1 MLRIGLQVTIF
12 LCGIGGTKKPTGEC
26 IMKRNV
32 VVLSI
37 VFLLVAAVCFA
48 ADYKKDI
55 VGSWTYTFKGAD
67 SKIDHN
73 ADGTFVL
80 VTKNITVK
88 GTYGVEGNKLTL
100 TTPEGKKIGYTIQ
113 SYSGKKMTIKRDAD
127 GREIVYNR
135 K

>member
-1 MLRIGLQVTIF
+1 
-12 LCGIGGTKKPTGEC
+12 
-26 IMKRNV
+26 MKRNV

-48 ADYKKDI
+48 ADYKRI
-55 VGSWTYTFKGAD
+55 SSGVGRTPLKGAD

>member
-1 MLRIGLQVTIF
+1 M
-12 LCGIGGTKKPTGEC
+12 KKS
-26 IMKRNV
+26 IA
-32 VVLSI
+32 VLSI

-55 VGSWTYTFKGAD
+55 VGSWTYAFKGAD

-80 VTKNITVK
+80 VTRNITVK
-88 GTYGVEGNKLTL
+88 GTYAVDGNKLTL

-113 SYSGKKMTIKRDAD
+113 AYDGKKMTIKRDAD
-127 GREIVYNR
+127 GREIVYN
-135 K
+135 KK